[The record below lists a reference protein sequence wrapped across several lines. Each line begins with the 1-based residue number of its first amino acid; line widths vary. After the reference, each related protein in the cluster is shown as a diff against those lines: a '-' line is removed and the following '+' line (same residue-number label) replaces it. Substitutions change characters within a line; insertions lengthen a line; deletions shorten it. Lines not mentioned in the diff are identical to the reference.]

1 MKLESKRED
10 LERLNVQVAPICIGT
25 LDDIVKAKEKTNS
38 MFQFVSDSS
47 GVFSKKIGMV
57 HIKGNPFN
65 GTNIARIGKVLV
77 DSESNVVWSHFTE
90 NSRVRL
96 SSSALLETIKTIIK
110 KHKLLIINH
119 LYFPSLPILKLQIYP
134 RELFH

>member
-96 SSSALLETIKTIIK
+96 SSSALLETIKTIIE
-110 KHKLLIINH
+110 KHKLFIINY
-119 LYFPSLPILKLQIYP
+119 LYFPSLTILKLQICP

>member
-1 MKLESKRED
+1 
-10 LERLNVQVAPICIGT
+10 
-25 LDDIVKAKEKTNS
+25 
-38 MFQFVSDSS
+38 
-47 GVFSKKIGMV
+47 MV

-96 SSSALLETIKTIIK
+96 SSSSLLETIKTIIDK
-110 KHKLLIINH
+110 T
-119 LYFPSLPILKLQIYP
+119 
-134 RELFH
+134 

>member
-77 DSESNVVWSHFTE
+77 NSESNVVWSHFTE

-96 SSSALLETIKTIIK
+96 SSSALLETIKTIIEK
-110 KHKLLIINH
+110 T
-119 LYFPSLPILKLQIYP
+119 
-134 RELFH
+134 

>member
-10 LERLNVQVAPICIGT
+10 LERLNVQVAPIFIGT

-57 HIKGNPFN
+57 HIEGNPFN

-96 SSSALLETIKTIIK
+96 SSSALLETIKTIIEK
-110 KHKLLIINH
+110 
-119 LYFPSLPILKLQIYP
+119 S
-134 RELFH
+134 